1 MNRLPGGCVI
11 LTTLVLAAAF
21 PLEPHAEVKSAAGD
35 GFVIVHSRRIDA
47 LPDKV
52 YAALPAIDHWWNGQ
66 HTYSGSAAN
75 LSLKAEAG
83 GCFCERW
90 NGGEV
95 EHGRVIMVMR
105 DRLLRLQAS
114 LGPLQ
119 GRAVNGV
126 LTFQLKPDDASGGK
140 ATLLTLTY
148 TVNGAGGSALDKSA
162 PAVDDVLRE
171 QFDRLASYIET
182 GKAAAP

>member
-1 MNRLPGGCVI
+1 MTRLSGVCA
-11 LTTLVLAAAF
+11 LLLLAVLPCA
-21 PLEPHAEVKSAAGD
+21 LRAEVKSAAGD
-35 GFVIVHSRRIDA
+35 GFLIVHARRVEA
-47 LPDKV
+47 VPAKV
-52 YAALPAIDHWWNGQ
+52 YAAMAAIDRWWNAE
-66 HTYSGSAAN
+66 HSYSGNAAN

-90 NGGEV
+90 PDGEV
-95 EHGRVIMVMR
+95 EHGRVIMALR
-105 DRLLRLQAS
+105 DRLLRLQTS

-148 TVNGAGGSALDKSA
+148 TVNGASASALDQSA
-162 PAVDDVLRE
+162 PAVDRVLGE
-171 QFDRLASYIET
+171 QFTRLATYIET
-182 GKAAAP
+182 GKPVAP